1 MIDVKKLILL
11 DFKGGFRV
19 GRGDESDSTLSTIH
33 SDTIYGAIVYWAFKL
48 FGNDAEPFAKSLK
61 CSSLIFK
68 QDNDY
73 IIPKPVIYDS
83 LSLDDPKTIKSSAY
97 AYLSKLS
104 LKDPNRSV
112 LTNSPVTINSI
123 PRNAL
128 DRNTNGSMF
137 YFIEA
142 AYIKPDCLPCI
153 ILEFA
158 DSYEKMIISCLRA
171 LGDSGIGGDS
181 TYGFGLFDFKI
192 MDLPEQFNQPGKYY
206 VLLSLCIPKE
216 EEIEKLN
223 TGYYKIIRKRGFRKD
238 VVKAKVTLNYIAEG
252 STFTFPIQGRGVIKI
267 EDYFIQ
273 TSPIVIAFGG
283 DEK

>member
-1 MIDVKKLILL
+1 MIAVRKLVLL

-48 FGNDAEPFAKSLK
+48 FGEDAQLFAKNLK
-61 CSSLIFK
+61 CSSLIF
-68 QDNDY
+68 QYNNDY
-73 IIPKPVIYDS
+73 VVPKPLIYDS
-83 LSLDDPKTIKSSAY
+83 MHSEDPKNIKSSSY

-104 LKDPNRSV
+104 LVDPEKSI
-112 LTNSPVTINSI
+112 LTEQPTTVTSI

-128 DRNTNGSMF
+128 DRNTNNSMF

-142 AYIKPDCLPCI
+142 TYIKPGFVPCI
-153 ILEFA
+153 VLEFE
-158 DSYEKMIISCLRA
+158 DRYEKMLISSLKA
-171 LGDSGIGGDS
+171 LGDSGIGGDN

-192 MDLPEQFNQPGKYY
+192 TDLPKQLNQQGKYY
-206 VLLSLCIPKE
+206 VTLSLCIPNE
-216 EEIEKLN
+216 EEIERLN
-223 TGYYKIIRKRGFRKD
+223 AGYYRVIRKRGFKKD
-238 VVKAKVTLNYIAEG
+238 TVKTKADLNYLIEG
-252 STFTFPIQGRGVIKI
+252 STFTFPIQGRGVVKI

-273 TSPIVIAFGG
+273 TSPVVIAFGG

>member
-1 MIDVKKLILL
+1 MIAVRKLVLL

-48 FGNDAEPFAKSLK
+48 FGEDAQLFAKNLK
-61 CSSLIFK
+61 CSSLIF
-68 QDNDY
+68 QYNNDY
-73 IIPKPVIYDS
+73 VVPKPLIYDS
-83 LSLDDPKTIKSSAY
+83 MHSKDPKNIKSSPY

-104 LKDPNRSV
+104 LVDPEKSI
-112 LTNSPVTINSI
+112 LTEQPTTVTSI

-128 DRNTNGSMF
+128 DRNTNNSMF

-142 AYIKPDCLPCI
+142 TYIKPGFVPCI
-153 ILEFA
+153 VLEFE
-158 DSYEKMIISCLRA
+158 DRYEKMLISSLKA
-171 LGDSGIGGDS
+171 LGDSGIGGDN

-192 MDLPEQFNQPGKYY
+192 TDLPKQLNQQGKYY
-206 VLLSLCIPKE
+206 VTLSLCIPNE
-216 EEIEKLN
+216 EEIERLN
-223 TGYYKIIRKRGFRKD
+223 AGYYRVIRKRGFKKD
-238 VVKAKVTLNYIAEG
+238 TVKTKADLNYLIEG
-252 STFTFPIQGRGVIKI
+252 STFTFPIQGRGVVKI

-273 TSPIVIAFGG
+273 TSPVVIAFGG